1 MPSIQKSMESPA
13 LEGIQLSYQERRI
26 YHVHEEIDRLIGH
39 ANLPEGLAL
48 PPMLADY
55 VERD

>member
-1 MPSIQKSMESPA
+1 MESPA

-26 YHVHEEIDRLIGH
+26 DRVIGH
-39 ANLPEGLAL
+39 DKLPEGLAL
-48 PPMLADY
+48 PPMLADS